1 MKSLLILIFF
11 SFSTLGWSQSV
22 VVPRDSARF
31 ASEKDIVK
39 CSQPK
44 KGLYRSFEE
53 FRRNSPSITRDFK
66 VVSRKGNKKHED
78 GGFDIVLNDTLI
90 SPRIVHKEMWGF
102 STGKAIYVNAHN
114 FQRGHGFYEL
124 LHIGRYSYVE
134 GTDPMATPTKKL
146 SGTTASFASRTDNKM
161 GYLLNL
167 NNGKFYLLN
176 QEALE
181 KILFQDTALLQ
192 QFQQEDKRGDKAT
205 RRELMFRYVRL
216 YNERHAQEIK

>member
-1 MKSLLILIFF
+1 MKPLLILIFL
-11 SFSTLGWSQSV
+11 SCSTFGWSQSV
-22 VVPRDSARF
+22 IVPRDSAGL

-39 CSQPK
+39 CSRPK

-53 FRRNSPSITRDFK
+53 FRRNAPSIIRDFEL
-66 VVSRKGNKKHED
+66 VNRQGNKKHEED
-78 GGFDIVLNDTLI
+78 GFDIVLKDTLI
-90 SPRIVHKEMWGF
+90 SQRVVHKEMWGF
-102 STGKAIYVNAHN
+102 STGKTVYVNAHN

-134 GTDPMATPTKKL
+134 GTDPMARPTKKL
-146 SGTTASFASRTDNKM
+146 SGTTATFASRTDHKM

-181 KILFQDTALLQ
+181 KILSQDAALLR
-192 QFQQEDKRGDKAT
+192 QFQQEDKQGDKTT

>member
-1 MKSLLILIFF
+1 MKPLLIFIFL
-11 SFSTLGWSQSV
+11 SCSTLGWSQSV
-22 VVPRDSARF
+22 VVPRDAAQSA
-31 ASEKDIVK
+31 AEKDIVK

-53 FRRNSPSITRDFK
+53 FRRNSPSITRDFEL
-66 VVSRKGNKKHED
+66 VNRSGNQKPAD
-78 GGFDIVLNDTLI
+78 GGLDLVLKDTLV

-102 STGKAIYVNAHN
+102 STGKAVYVNAHN
-114 FQRGHGFYEL
+114 FQRGDGFYEL
-124 LHIGRYSYVE
+124 LHVGRYSYVE
-134 GTDPMATPTKKL
+134 GLDPMAPTKKR
-146 SGTTASFASRTDNKM
+146 SGTTAAFASRTDNKV

-181 KILFQDTALLQ
+181 KILSQDAALLQ